1 MTIKII
7 GRIFLTWLLFTPLA
21 ILNGIARNSLYQPII
36 GELAAH
42 QVSTV
47 IGSLAFIALAYVMM
61 HKQFAGMETKT
72 LVAIGATWVLM
83 TITFEFL
90 FGHYVA
96 GHSWQKLFYDYNIFA
111 GRIWALFLLV
121 SGLTPLIV
129 RGLANRK

>member
-7 GRIFLTWLLFTPLA
+7 VRIFLTWLLFTPLA

-61 HKQFAGMETKT
+61 HNQFAGMETKT
-72 LVAIGATWVLM
+72 LIAIGVTWVLM

>member
-7 GRIFLTWLLFTPLA
+7 LRVFLTWLLFTPLA

-47 IGSLAFIALAYVMM
+47 IGSLAFIALAYFML
-61 HKQFAGMETKT
+61 HKQFSGIETKT
-72 LVAIGATWVLM
+72 LIAIGIAWILM
-83 TITFEFL
+83 TIAFEFL
-90 FGHYVA
+90 FGHYVI
-96 GHSWQKLFYDYNIFA
+96 GHNWQKLFFDYNIFV
-111 GRIWALFLLV
+111 GRIWVLFLLV

-129 RGLANRK
+129 RRLANRK